1 MLFTKKNQITNS
13 LQSGYVLILASSM
26 LYSLAH
32 VIAKPLLDNINNND
46 SSATIGSSLEDTALE
61 GLNEIGLFFSTLNNE
76 TDGTVNPVILSVM
89 VYLINALFFTLITK
103 RKKKKKYNNNPI
115 TVAQSI
121 TKSNYQNIL
130 LLSLIGMVEVLA
142 LVVYYFGLK
151 DSSAVNASIFSNS
164 ETLFSFLIVMVV
176 FRERLYKNEIMPFVM
191 IIVGIIALPLGY
203 GFFVENQMNFSDMLM
218 GDFLILLSGLLYAVD
233 ICLCKY
239 VSDKID
245 SKRFV
250 QITSLSSGLF
260 ALLIVF
266 VFQIPFFIDMTYLPV
281 IVVLSVVGTGFA
293 TLFFIMALKL
303 LGGIRTIVLYSTT
316 AIFGIIFS
324 GVMLV
329 EKITI
334 VDVSSIAFTIAG
346 IYFLRNRLSSE
357 DKEKKKNTNDYEHEK
372 RELKV
377 DC

>member
-1 MLFTKKNQITNS
+1 MFFRLKKNRTANS
-13 LQSGYVLILASSM
+13 LRSGYVLILASSI

-32 VIAKPLLDNINNND
+32 VIAKPLLDNNSNNN
-46 SSATIGSSLEDTALE
+46 SSLIIDSTFDDTILE
-61 GLNEIGLFFSTLNNE
+61 ELNEIGLFFSAL
-76 TDGTVNPVILSVM
+76 DDVGSVVNPVVLSVV
-89 VYLINALFFTLITK
+89 VYLINALFFTVITE
-103 RKKKKKYNNNPI
+103 RKKKRKTNNSTIIP
-115 TVAQSI
+115 QPL
-121 TKSNYQNIL
+121 TKSNYQNML
-130 LLSLIGMVEVLA
+130 LLSLIGIVEVLA

-151 DSSAVNASIFSNS
+151 DSSSVNASIFSNS
-164 ETLFSFLIVMVV
+164 ETLFSLLIVMVV
-176 FRERLYKNEIMPFVM
+176 FRERLYKNEIMPFIM

-203 GFFVENQMNFSDMLM
+203 GFFVENQMNFSDMLI
-218 GDFLILLSGLLYAVD
+218 GDFLILISGLLYAVD

-266 VFQIPFFIDMTYLPV
+266 VFQIPFFIDVTYLPV

-324 GVMLV
+324 GVILV